1 MIQRQNR
8 YNSIL
13 TQISELK
20 RTIKEF
26 VILQESQKD
35 IYNDKIELEKN
46 KLIITGMKIVI
57 ESLKP
62 PTIVNVKRKIIDMMI
77 FALLKSNQNKFVLNK
92 DYCPT
97 KNFLE
102 KVIEKLNKYKERKEI
117 SQSEKGKIDTKI
129 KMLKDLIVKDKAIIK
144 FPFTCSIGKLDY
156 IMRYLGFCKGKYSNI
171 VHISKESLK
180 YYYLPF
186 IDKIEPKFRA
196 IFNMFYYDNRTNDE
210 VKNNSTIKIESEEEK
225 ENFDSINEKEIEIE
239 LNTAI
244 NFFVKDKFNSDSIV
258 SDYEKRLQKIDLNRN
273 ALIDKYSDSVK
284 DGCQKILDLIEG
296 KDKANTREIQLKL
309 FDIKEKNFIMR
320 ELKKFKETLESLME
334 KLMNLNTMTDDIKK
348 GELINQFFF
357 DFFSIVKNVLDFD
370 EDYYFYLCETEEE
383 RYLLVFFQ
391 FILMKYQEMN
401 VYSKNFF
408 KIINDYCEKNKKDI
422 ISAVF
427 ELKNQKGQLFD
438 EIKKIMKIKSAKKL
452 YLERKFTR
460 RVNLKQNFN
469 AFINEIKKYVNQII

>member
-35 IYNDKIELEKN
+35 IYNDKIELEKI

-117 SQSEKGKIDTKI
+117 SQSEKGKIGNKI

-156 IMRYLGFCKGKYSNI
+156 IMRYLGFYKGKYS
-171 VHISKESLK
+171 
-180 YYYLPF
+180 
-186 IDKIEPKFRA
+186 KIF
-196 IFNMFYYDNRTNDE
+196 
-210 VKNNSTIKIESEEEK
+210 IKI
-225 ENFDSINEKEIEIE
+225 
-239 LNTAI
+239 
-244 NFFVKDKFNSDSIV
+244 
-258 SDYEKRLQKIDLNRN
+258 
-273 ALIDKYSDSVK
+273 
-284 DGCQKILDLIEG
+284 
-296 KDKANTREIQLKL
+296 KL
-309 FDIKEKNFIMR
+309 NFI
-320 ELKKFKETLESLME
+320 K
-334 KLMNLNTMTDDIKK
+334 MNYT
-348 GELINQFFF
+348 
-357 DFFSIVKNVLDFD
+357 
-370 EDYYFYLCETEEE
+370 
-383 RYLLVFFQ
+383 
-391 FILMKYQEMN
+391 
-401 VYSKNFF
+401 
-408 KIINDYCEKNKKDI
+408 
-422 ISAVF
+422 
-427 ELKNQKGQLFD
+427 
-438 EIKKIMKIKSAKKL
+438 
-452 YLERKFTR
+452 
-460 RVNLKQNFN
+460 
-469 AFINEIKKYVNQII
+469 

>member
-1 MIQRQNR
+1 
-8 YNSIL
+8 
-13 TQISELK
+13 
-20 RTIKEF
+20 
-26 VILQESQKD
+26 
-35 IYNDKIELEKN
+35 
-46 KLIITGMKIVI
+46 
-57 ESLKP
+57 
-62 PTIVNVKRKIIDMMI
+62 
-77 FALLKSNQNKFVLNK
+77 
-92 DYCPT
+92 
-97 KNFLE
+97 
-102 KVIEKLNKYKERKEI
+102 
-117 SQSEKGKIDTKI
+117 
-129 KMLKDLIVKDKAIIK
+129 
-144 FPFTCSIGKLDY
+144 
-156 IMRYLGFCKGKYSNI
+156 
-171 VHISKESLK
+171 
-180 YYYLPF
+180 
-186 IDKIEPKFRA
+186 
-196 IFNMFYYDNRTNDE
+196 MFHYDNRTKDE

-225 ENFDSINEKEIEIE
+225 ENFDSINEKEMEIE
-239 LNTAI
+239 LNPAI
-244 NFFVKDKFNSDSIV
+244 NFFVNDKFNSDSIV

-320 ELKKFKETLESLME
+320 ELKKFKETLELLKE
-334 KLMNLNTMTDDIKK
+334 KLMNLNTINDDIKK
-348 GELINQFFF
+348 VELFNQFFF
-357 DFFSIVKNVLDFD
+357 DFYSIVKNVLDFD
-370 EDYYFYLCETEEE
+370 EDYYFYLCEAEEE

-401 VYSKNFF
+401 LYSKNFF